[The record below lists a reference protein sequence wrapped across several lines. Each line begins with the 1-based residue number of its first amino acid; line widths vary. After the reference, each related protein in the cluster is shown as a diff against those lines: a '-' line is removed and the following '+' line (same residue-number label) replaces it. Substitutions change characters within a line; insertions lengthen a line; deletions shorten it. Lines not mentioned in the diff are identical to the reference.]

1 MPPDVD
7 ESRSVSRPDRTTTH
21 PDDLGLEAAHR
32 SYWLRLAGV
41 VLLAAFIVAG
51 AFGVMG
57 VRSRTVSVTGT
68 DGTRVTL
75 TYAAVTRPGLA
86 TPWEIVIER
95 PGGFD
100 SPLTVRTSTDYLA
113 AFDENGLAPDPGSA
127 TTDDDE
133 TVWEFEP
140 PDGETMVVGFDARW
154 EPGVQWRRAG
164 TTTVEVDGQTIAV
177 SYTTWVWP

>member
-1 MPPDVD
+1 MPVD
-7 ESRSVSRPDRTTTH
+7 IDPSLQVSRPEPSTTH
-21 PDDLGLEAAHR
+21 PEDLGLEPARR

-41 VLLAAFIVAG
+41 VLLAAFIVAAAVG
-51 AFGVMG
+51 LMG
-57 VRSRTVSVTGT
+57 VRSRTVSAAGA

-86 TPWEIVIER
+86 TPWEVVIER

-100 SPLTVRTSTDYLA
+100 GPLTVRTSTDYLA
-113 AFDENGLAPDPGSA
+113 AFDENGLSPDPDSA
-127 TTDDDE
+127 TTDEDE

-140 PDGETMVVGFDARW
+140 PDGDTMVVWFDARW
-154 EPGVQWRRAG
+154 EPAVQWRRSG
-164 TTTVEVDGQTIAV
+164 TTTVEVGGETIAV